1 VKGHLKKRSKHSW
14 SFWIDLGRDANG
26 RRRQKCITVKGTR
39 RDAERELA
47 RVINEINTGSF
58 VEPSHMTVADYFE
71 RWLDHARNRVSPKTH
86 ERYGELTE
94 AHIVPSLGSY
104 KLSQLKP
111 LHIQGFYSDAL
122 VKGRKDGRGGLSPQ
136 TVVHIH
142 RLLRAALQ
150 QAIRWQLLARNPA
163 DAVDPPRPAK
173 TEMRA
178 LTEAET
184 ATLLRAAERSSLRL
198 PILVAVTTGLRR
210 GELLAL
216 QWSDIDLKTGETSV
230 QRTLEQT
237 KEGLR
242 FKEPKTQRA
251 SRTVALAA
259 ITVEA
264 LKRHKVQQAERRLQ
278 LGPVYEDHGL
288 VFARDDGSPWPPDS
302 FSTAFA
308 SLIRRSGLPR
318 LRFHD
323 LRHSHASQLL
333 RQGVHPKVVSER
345 LGHSSINT
353 TLDTYSHVVP
363 GMQRDA
369 ALGIDRALRQAIDD
383 ENTKKT

>member
-1 VKGHLKKRSKHSW
+1 
-14 SFWIDLGRDANG
+14 
-26 RRRQKCITVKGTR
+26 
-39 RDAERELA
+39 
-47 RVINEINTGSF
+47 
-58 VEPSHMTVADYFE
+58 M
-71 RWLDHARNRVSPKTH
+71 
-86 ERYGELTE
+86 
-94 AHIVPSLGSY
+94 
-104 KLSQLKP
+104 
-111 LHIQGFYSDAL
+111 
-122 VKGRKDGRGGLSPQ
+122 
-136 TVVHIH
+136 
-142 RLLRAALQ
+142 
-150 QAIRWQLLARNPA
+150 
-163 DAVDPPRPAK
+163 
-173 TEMRA
+173 
-178 LTEAET
+178 
-184 ATLLRAAERSSLRL
+184 
-198 PILVAVTTGLRR
+198 
-210 GELLAL
+210 
-216 QWSDIDLKTGETSV
+216 
-230 QRTLEQT
+230 LEQT
-237 KEGLR
+237 NECWRVKEH
-242 FKEPKTQRA
+242 KTHRA
-251 SRTVALAA
+251 TRTGALAA

-288 VFARDDGSPWPPDS
+288 VFARDDGSPWPPDA

>member
-1 VKGHLKKRSKHSW
+1 MKGHIKKRSKHSW

-47 RVINEINTGSF
+47 RVINEIDTGSF
-58 VEPSHMTVADYFE
+58 VEPSHMTVADFLKQ
-71 RWLDHARNRVSPKTH
+71 WLDHARNRVSPKTR

-94 AHIVPSLGSY
+94 AHIVPNLGSY

-198 PILVAVTTGLRR
+198 PILVAVATGLRR

-216 QWSDIDLKTGETSV
+216 RWSDIDLKTGETSV

-251 SRTVALAA
+251 SRTVALPA
-259 ITVEA
+259 IAVEA
-264 LKRHKVQQAERRLQ
+264 LKRRKVQQAERRLQ

-288 VFARDDGSPWPPDS
+288 IFARDDGSPWPPDA

-318 LRFHD
+318 VRFHD

-345 LGHSSINT
+345 LGHSSVNT
-353 TLDTYSHVVP
+353 TLDIYSHVVP

-369 ALGIDRALRQAIDD
+369 ALGVDRALRQAIDD
-383 ENTKKT
+383 ENKKKT